1 MPAHSFDYA
10 VIRLTPRI
18 ERGESINVGVVL
30 FCRTKRFLAAPTHCD
45 IARLQALDA
54 TCDITSIQE
63 HLAVFT
69 AVALGDPVA
78 GPIATLPIAER
89 FHWLVAPRSTI
100 IATGPVHCGLCDDPQ
115 VVVTQLLHK
124 LVY

>member
-10 VIRLTPRI
+10 IIRLTPRI

-30 FCRTKRFLAAPTHCD
+30 FCRTKRFLAAPTYCD
-45 IARLQALDA
+45 QQRLQALDA
-54 TCDITSIQE
+54 SCDIASIQE

-69 AVALGDPVA
+69 AIAHGDATA
-78 GPIATLPIAER
+78 GPIARLPVAER

-100 IATGPVHCGLCDDPQ
+100 IATTPVHSGLCDDPQ
-115 VVVTQLLHK
+115 IVVMQLFHK
-124 LVY
+124 LVE

>member
-45 IARLQALDA
+45 VARLQALDA
-54 TCDITSIQE
+54 TCDIASIQE

-69 AVALGDPVA
+69 AVAQGSTAA

>member
-45 IARLQALDA
+45 VARLQALDA
-54 TCDITSIQE
+54 TCDIPSIQE

-69 AVALGDPVA
+69 AVAQGSTAA

>member
-10 VIRLTPRI
+10 IIRLTPRI
-18 ERGESINVGVVL
+18 ERGESINVGVVV
-30 FCRTKRFLAAPTHCD
+30 FCRTKRFLAAPTYCD
-45 IARLQALDA
+45 LARLQALDPA
-54 TCDITSIQE
+54 CDMTTIQE

-69 AVALGDPVA
+69 AVALGDSVA
-78 GPIATLPIAER
+78 GPIATLPLAER

-115 VVVTQLLHK
+115 LVVTQLLHK

>member
-10 VIRLTPRI
+10 IVRLTPRI
-18 ERGESINVGVVL
+18 ERGESINVGVVV
-30 FCRTKRFLAAPTHCD
+30 FCRTKRFLAAPTYCD
-45 IARLQALDA
+45 LARLQALDP
-54 TCDITSIQE
+54 TCDITTIQE

-69 AVALGDPVA
+69 AVALGDPIA

-100 IATGPVHCGLCDDPQ
+100 IATGPVHCGLCDDPHA
-115 VVVTQLLHK
+115 VALQLLQK
-124 LVY
+124 LVK